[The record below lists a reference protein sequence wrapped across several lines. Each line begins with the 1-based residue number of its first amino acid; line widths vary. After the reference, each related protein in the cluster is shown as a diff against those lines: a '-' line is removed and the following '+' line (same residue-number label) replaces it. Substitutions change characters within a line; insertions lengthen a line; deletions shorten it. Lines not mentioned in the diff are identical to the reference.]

1 MEQRSEFPL
10 KAFSNE
16 IVPASGLMT
25 FERIQEKG
33 QDASMRPHCGGFVP
47 TSQDE
52 HEISL
57 SCLSLSLSSSL
68 YPLDK
73 PTLFLCLYPSLTNVK
88 GRSSISVFE
97 SVKPVQKVATK
108 RESKKWNFSRGMAI
122 CLGENNR
129 RSVDFRGNTWGR
141 EHHGVS
147 VWGHV
152 YATRCNAAG

>member
-1 MEQRSEFPL
+1 MVRWSNVSEFPL

-52 HEISL
+52 HEI
-57 SCLSLSLSSSL
+57 CLVSLSSSF

-73 PTLFLCLYPSLTNVK
+73 PTLPLCLCPSLTNVK
-88 GRSSISVFE
+88 DRSSISVFE

-141 EHHGVS
+141 GHHS
-147 VWGHV
+147 VCMG
-152 YATRCNAAG
+152 ACLCN

>member
-1 MEQRSEFPL
+1 MFRISTQGLLQRDRASLWFNDIWKDPGKRSRCIDAATL
-10 KAFSNE
+10 WRIRADFARWARNL
-16 IVPASGLMT
+16 SGL
-25 FERIQEKG
+25 
-33 QDASMRPHCGGFVP
+33 
-47 TSQDE
+47 
-52 HEISL
+52 SL
-57 SCLSLSLSSSL
+57 SFSLSSSL

-73 PTLFLCLYPSLTNVK
+73 PTLPLCLCPSLTNVK

-141 EHHGVS
+141 EHHSVS